1 MLGFIPKI
9 LTLSTHVPIPKLLL
23 GIVMLLLLLLSPAD
37 AGGYPLHASR
47 FSAATADTYSVLAGK
62 RKDAPAND

>member
-37 AGGYPLHASR
+37 AGGYPLHDSR
-47 FSAATADTYSVLAGK
+47 LSTATADVHASPSVETLPVG
-62 RKDAPAND
+62 